1 MITIYQVRRQ
11 SAAVDRNPLDQ
22 APCHLHE
29 KTRLLK
35 KVKIMVLNINPQ
47 KHKNFFDDHAH
58 KAEKHDLNPLKSLIN
73 SYLAK
78 ELDGGGTLESLT
90 FDNRFTGELPADPE
104 TTNQRRQVMGACY
117 SFVKPTTVS
126 APQLVAYS
134 REAASLL
141 DLSIET
147 CESGEFLQV
156 FVGNHLL
163 PGMEPYATCY
173 GGHQF
178 GNWAGQLGDGRAINL
193 GEIINQGSERWA
205 LQLKGAGP
213 TPYARTADGLAVLR
227 SSVRE
232 FLCSEAMFH
241 LGVPTTRALS
251 LALTG
256 EKVERDMFYDGHPKL
271 EPGAVVCRVAPSFTR
286 FGNFQVFASR
296 GEIKVLKQLANYT
309 IRTDFSHVGEPSPEV
324 YLEWFKEV
332 CRTTADMIVHWMRV
346 GFVHGVMNT
355 DNMSI
360 LGLTIDYGP
369 YGWLEDYDPNWTP
382 NTTDASGRR
391 YCFGNQ
397 PQIAHWNLAQLANAI
412 YPLIE
417 QVEPLQQALDV
428 YAQSFQQGWQ
438 TMMAQKLGLNNFET
452 DTDEALITEL
462 LTILPLVETDMTIF
476 FRRLA
481 MLDVTV
487 EPLNDI
493 SDETLMTPLM
503 EAYYVPEQLIREYR
517 TRMGSWLR
525 RYMRRVSR
533 DNTSHET
540 RRRRMNAVNPKY
552 VLRNYLAQLA
562 IDRAEQGDFSLVDE
576 MLELLRHPYDEQPN
590 KEDFAKKRPD
600 WARHRPGC
608 SMLSCSS

>member
-1 MITIYQVRRQ
+1 
-11 SAAVDRNPLDQ
+11 
-22 APCHLHE
+22 
-29 KTRLLK
+29 
-35 KVKIMVLNINPQ
+35 MVLNIYPQ
-47 KHKNFFDDHAH
+47 KHQNAFADGAH
-58 KAEKHDLNPLKSLIN
+58 EAEKYDIDVIKNTIIGL
-73 SYLAK
+73 LAK
-78 ELDGGGTLESLT
+78 ELDGSGTLKSLT
-90 FDNRFTGELPADPE
+90 FDNRFIRELPADPE

-117 SFVKPTTVS
+117 SFVQPTKV
-126 APQLVAYS
+126 APPKLVAYS
-134 REAASLL
+134 RETAALL

-147 CESGEFLQV
+147 CESDDFLQV

-163 PGMEPYATCY
+163 AGMKPYATCY

-193 GEIINQGSERWA
+193 GEIINRRSELWA

-256 EKVERDMFYDGHPKL
+256 EHVERDMFYDGHPKQ

-286 FGNFQVFASR
+286 FGSFQIFASR
-296 GEIKVLKQLANYT
+296 GETEVLKQLADYT
-309 IRTDFSHVGEPSPEV
+309 IRTDFPHLGEPSPVV
-324 YLEWFKEV
+324 YLEWFEEV
-332 CRTTADMIVHWMRV
+332 CRRTADMIVHWMRV

-391 YCFGNQ
+391 YCFGKQ
-397 PQIAHWNLAQLANAI
+397 PQIAHWNLVQLANAI

-428 YAQSFQQGWQ
+428 YSQSFQQGWQ
-438 TMMAQKLGLNNFET
+438 KMMARKLGLNTFDPNT
-452 DTDEALITEL
+452 DDALFTEL
-462 LTILPLVETDMTIF
+462 LVILPLVETDMTIF
-476 FRRLA
+476 FRQLA
-481 MLDVTV
+481 MLNVNV
-487 EPLNDI
+487 ESLNDI
-493 SDETLMTPLM
+493 SDETLMTLLM
-503 EAYYVPEQLIREYR
+503 EAYYVPEQLTREYR
-517 TRMGSWLR
+517 TSMGNWLR
-525 RYMRRVSR
+525 SYMRRVCK

-562 IDRAEQGDFSLVDE
+562 IDKAEQGDFSLVDE
-576 MLELLRHPYDEQPN
+576 LLELLRHPYDEQPY

-600 WARHRPGC
+600 WARHRAGC